1 MHFDFVPNMGAGP
14 LAFGAD
20 RKLVRSHLAPLVP
33 QTQATEPE
41 TDFYHKDGF
50 ILGYDKDNK
59 LEFIEVFP
67 PSTAE
72 YGGVQL
78 LAGSAPEM
86 LARISDMGHSYNGI
100 HGAYRFDS
108 VGISIYCPRQTIE
121 SASLFKAGYYETS
134 S

>member
-1 MHFDFVPNMGAGP
+1 MHFEFVPNIGAGP
-14 LAFGAD
+14 VAFGAD
-20 RKLVRSHLAPLVP
+20 RNTVRSRLTPLVP
-33 QTQATEPE
+33 RTQPTEPE
-41 TDFYHKDGF
+41 NDFYHRDGF

-59 LEFIEVFP
+59 LEFIEVFS

-78 LAGSAPEM
+78 LSGSVSEM
-86 LARISDMGHSYNGI
+86 MTRLASMGHSYNEI

-108 VGISIYCPRQTIE
+108 IGISLYCPRQSIE
-121 SASLFKAGYYETS
+121 SASLFKAGYYGTS